1 MHLILVSQY
10 RFPAWQVGII
20 LGIVIGGGG
29 GMGTLISGFIVRKLD
44 LRPPGM
50 AIHVIIVR
58 CLYVICLV
66 VMMFLTSDGVSDA
79 EPKRGDEWWDV
90 GKSEDAEDW
99 YRQQGAS
106 GAEESTVTNVIDDT
120 PEKRGQHHGNVVH
133 GARVVRRGFGFNS
146 DVINHKLFY

>member
-1 MHLILVSQY
+1 M
-10 RFPAWQVGII
+10 GII

-66 VMMFLTSDGVSDA
+66 VMMFLTSDGVS
-79 EPKRGDEWWDV
+79 G
-90 GKSEDAEDW
+90 
-99 YRQQGAS
+99 
-106 GAEESTVTNVIDDT
+106 
-120 PEKRGQHHGNVVH
+120 
-133 GARVVRRGFGFNS
+133 
-146 DVINHKLFY
+146 